1 MWIVFD
7 LIILVIIVLSVFNAR
22 RKGFIKASYALVSLI
37 LTFVLMFSF
46 KEPFK
51 DFLEG
56 TFIGESINSMIEN
69 SVNESVGDE
78 IPKYD
83 VLVKEM
89 GLPSF
94 LTGFT
99 KEFSDNI
106 AETKEEIVTNVT
118 VSVTDGILNILS
130 VLLLFLI
137 VRISLYIIIEV
148 FDLIAKLP
156 VLKSINKFAGAL
168 MGLVNGLFI
177 VYLVCAVMILFVT
190 NTPELKEIIDNS
202 TITKYFYENNLLMM
216 ILK

>member
-1 MWIVFD
+1 MWIAFD
-7 LIILVIIVLSVFNAR
+7 LIILAIIILSIFNAR
-22 RKGFIKASYALVSLI
+22 KKGFIKASYALVSLI
-37 LTFVLMFSF
+37 LTFILMFTF

-51 DFLEG
+51 DFLKT
-56 TFIGESINSMIEN
+56 TFIGESINSMVEN
-69 SVNESVGDE
+69 AVNKNVGDE
-78 IPKYD
+78 VPQYD

-89 GLPSF
+89 GLPGF

-99 KEFSDNI
+99 KDLSENVS
-106 AETKEEIVTNVT
+106 ETKEEIVTNVAA
-118 VSVTDGILNILS
+118 SVTDGILNILS

-137 VRISLYIIIEV
+137 VRISLCIVIGV

-156 VLKSINKFAGAL
+156 VLNSINKFAGAL
-168 MGLVNGLFI
+168 MGLINGLFI
-177 VYLVCAVMILFVT
+177 VYLVCAVMILFVP